1 MDFKKKLPDTEFE
14 IMKAIWE
21 NETPIT
27 TNMLMEQLGKEKKW
41 KVQTLISLLSRL
53 VERGFLRSEKNEK
66 ERKYFPVVM
75 KDDYLKFETE
85 SFFERFH
92 ENSLVSLINT
102 LYDNKK
108 LKEQDLDELSAFLKD
123 WGE

>member
-21 NETPIT
+21 NETPTT

-102 LYDNKK
+102 LYDDKK